1 MESAEIQEI
10 AFKIILDSGNSR
22 TLVHEGFKA
31 MRENKLQEAEEKLEE
46 ANDSLIK
53 AHNVQTKLLHDYA
66 NGTEIIMDVIMVHAQ
81 DHLMTTMTIREVA
94 IEMLVMY
101 QKMEKE
107 E

>member
-10 AFKIILDSGNSR
+10 AFKIILDSGNAR

-46 ANDSLIK
+46 AN